1 MSSAHIN
8 RRQGKNRG
16 RRPQRKTSNVFAM
29 FDQNQIQEF
38 KEAFNMIDQNK
49 DQIISK
55 DDLAEMFASLGKD
68 HSDEYLQK
76 MLDDAPGQI
85 NFTGVWWF
93 FSLRFRGLDFRI
105 LPKFAYKKLKPSLFM
120 MFLTMF
126 GEKLNGTD
134 PEDVIKNAFQCFDD
148 DGSGKIDEQY
158 LLD

>member
-8 RRQGKNRG
+8 RRQGKGRG

-38 KEAFNMIDQNK
+38 KEAFSMIDQNK

-68 HSDEYLQK
+68 YPDEHLQN
-76 MLDDAPGQI
+76 MLDDAPGPI
-85 NFTGVWWF
+85 NFT
-93 FSLRFRGLDFRI
+93 
-105 LPKFAYKKLKPSLFM
+105 

-148 DGSGKIDEQY
+148 DGSGKIDRPRRIIQHI
-158 LLD
+158 L